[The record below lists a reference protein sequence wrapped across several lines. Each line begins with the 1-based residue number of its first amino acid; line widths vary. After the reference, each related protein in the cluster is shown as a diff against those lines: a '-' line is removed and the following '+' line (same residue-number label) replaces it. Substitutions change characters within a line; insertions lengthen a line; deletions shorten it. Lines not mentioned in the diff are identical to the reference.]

1 MNFRHAPRGIGV
13 NTQLRPTP
21 DTHLYGRWLVLAR
34 VSWIALI
41 VLILAGFIALF
52 PGFVALET
60 GQLPHALNVSASG
73 SFAVTITLT
82 IASMMLCFAVA
93 CVLFWRRSDD
103 WMALLVALMQ
113 VLLGT
118 NYVAATLQQSPSPER
133 GPALILSNVTFAVFF
148 LVGCLFPNGRFV
160 PRWIGWLPVAWIVWS
175 TAFSVLYLFFGIPF
189 TFHVLVWLTTLI
201 CLVVVQLYRYHRVST
216 FVQRQQ
222 TKWGVFGL
230 SIIIVEVLL
239 VSLLLRVFPSLVPSG
254 FVSHLLDVVGYTLP
268 LFLGSLSL
276 AIAILRSN
284 LWDIDI
290 LINRTLVYGT
300 LTSTLALVYVGLV
313 IGLQA
318 LLRNIISQDN
328 SVAIVLSTLAIYVLF
343 QPLRQGIQ
351 RLIDRRFYRSK
362 YDAAKIIAAYS
373 ATLRQEVDL
382 DQLQNHLL
390 AVVQE
395 TMQSAHVSLWLRTSE
410 QDGKQRA
417 PWRATPSGS
426 SEGG

>member
-1 MNFRHAPRGIGV
+1 MAFFCAFQRLARSLNGSTRSEGMNFRHAPRGIGV

-276 AIAILRSN
+276 AI
-284 LWDIDI
+284 
-290 LINRTLVYGT
+290 
-300 LTSTLALVYVGLV
+300 
-313 IGLQA
+313 
-318 LLRNIISQDN
+318 
-328 SVAIVLSTLAIYVLF
+328 VLSTLAIYVLF

-395 TMQSAHVSLWLRTSE
+395 TMQSAHVSLWLRKSE